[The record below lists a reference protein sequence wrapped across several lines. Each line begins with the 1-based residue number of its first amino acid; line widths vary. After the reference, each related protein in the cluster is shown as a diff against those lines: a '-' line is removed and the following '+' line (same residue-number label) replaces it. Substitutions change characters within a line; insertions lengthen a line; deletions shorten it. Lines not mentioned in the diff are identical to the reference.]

1 MSFKYVVFYLGCAAT
16 WLVLLPVLVIGGGIA
31 LIAYAVFSELS
42 EFVVGGAEKSLDNST
57 AREIARR
64 MCLGH

>member
-1 MSFKYVVFYLGCAAT
+1 MSFKDVVFYLGCVAT
-16 WLVLLPVLVIGGGIA
+16 WLVLLPVLAVSGAIA
-31 LIAYAVFSELS
+31 LIAYAVVSELS
-42 EFVVGGAEKSLDNST
+42 ELITGGAEKSLDNST